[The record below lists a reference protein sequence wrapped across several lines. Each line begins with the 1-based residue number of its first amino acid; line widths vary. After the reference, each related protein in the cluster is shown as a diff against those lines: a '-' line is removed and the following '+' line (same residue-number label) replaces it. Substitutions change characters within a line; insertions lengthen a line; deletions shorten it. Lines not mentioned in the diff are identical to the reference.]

1 MLLVRVKLAFKV
13 PVSVAVVELN
23 LRASCLVRRVVDRV
37 VHVTLGND
45 GTTGHCSVGETL
57 RAGDHIGGHV
67 EFARGKSIAETAEAS
82 DDLVEDEQD
91 VVLGADLADALQV
104 ALRRR
109 QHTGTARNR
118 LDDLTV
124 NENEI

>member
-1 MLLVRVKLAFKV
+1 VIK
-13 PVSVAVVELN
+13 LN
-23 LRASCLVRRVVDRV
+23 LRASCLVRGVVDRV
-37 VHVTLGND
+37 VHVTLRND
-45 GTTGHCSVGETL
+45 GTTGHRRVGETL
-57 RAGDHIGGHV
+57 CAGDHVRRHV
-67 EFARGKSIAETAEAS
+67 ELARGKCIAETTKAS

-109 QHTGTARNR
+109 QHTGTARYR
-118 LDDLTV
+118 LNDLTV